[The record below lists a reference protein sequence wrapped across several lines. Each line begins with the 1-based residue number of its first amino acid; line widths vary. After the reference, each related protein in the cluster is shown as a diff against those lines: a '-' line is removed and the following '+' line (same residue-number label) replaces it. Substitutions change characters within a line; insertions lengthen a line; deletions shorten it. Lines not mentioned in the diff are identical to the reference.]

1 MNSEKMI
8 ADAVGKKE
16 KNTRRMKRG
25 FTVFLIIIALIV
37 IISTIFPAITMQGD
51 EETICGLEEHEHSA
65 ECYKKE
71 LICGLEE
78 SEEHTHSDSCYSLEL
93 ICTKPEHVH
102 SDECYPQYIE
112 TPIKDLK
119 TGGSHFEIIRSAGA
133 INDIKASYLIVSEDN
148 SKALALD
155 TNGAA
160 LHKVNISSVKEI
172 SNGYKVTDAEGNDIA
187 AAKNDDF
194 IKWSIVAGK
203 DDATIRNASDGRYY
217 INLSKSEYFM
227 RESVAVSLDFAE
239 DQSTCSIRQNV
250 DGVDHY
256 LSLTENGVV
265 NTTDISVGNN
275 QWIIYKLAEKQEE
288 KLTVSPKDVTVQQ
301 TLSARTDIGTITMSG
316 PDSSFPDGELSLE
329 AQSLSAAKEKA
340 ARKILNDQ
348 GFSTDDTV
356 LFDIKL
362 LCDGKETEP
371 KGEVVVNFANDIS
384 PLNTDE
390 NIELFN
396 VYHIDEETDKV
407 TQMPAELEKDGSVS
421 MVTNHFS
428 VYALSA
434 SPLSEKA
441 SDPINPDGNLP
452 EPVMI
457 TVDDPT
463 FQTPYNRLQILE
475 VDGNARIIDMG
486 TGVLKYLE
494 DCDSNS
500 ALVNDD
506 NGDPWNGGWAYLRR
520 NAYFSFNVDGNEFGA
535 IPIMFKGSNT
545 SAANYNT
552 NPDAGWNQDDMNL
565 ATTTMW
571 VKIHYDVV
579 GTYDGLPIGAIAEIN
594 LTPFKNR
601 TYQNATSETISGLG
615 NDWNWDRNNYG
626 TYSYYPELQV
636 SKSLYNGWVWQN
648 VKEFHVDLTFYYL
661 DENGNFGD
669 PVLIEGGGDY
679 NSPVA
684 DYYTIH
690 SLNPGLKSTSE
701 NRNTGP
707 EFLIPDDEDILA
719 YSAKTSNWNS
729 HIDNEYVDP
738 VYGTQVAYNGQ
749 YNNWDGDYYGEGEYK
764 DNFRQNSIM
773 IIPQES
779 TTTWSMTMGA
789 LMCEPM
795 PNSVP
800 RTESMWA
807 AFTTDP
813 YVATEPPPLV
823 DISIDKQWLGNI
835 TSGDYPQSV
844 SIEIL
849 RHLHTGSE
857 DGPEVGEPTVFT
869 TAILNDENNWS
880 AEYSNQLSRD
890 IDGHYITY
898 SVREVP
904 IEGFMCTYSTERTP
918 GDGVSDDYQFELSN
932 RRRQS
937 EPLDI
942 EVSKI
947 WRNVDGSRI
956 TDTSEL
962 DNVTVKLYRK
972 LNDDSSADTLV
983 DTKQL
988 GNSNNWHYIW
998 NDLPVADGDDVEYVY
1013 SVREDAV
1020 SGYYTSIDKVVAG
1033 SDDSITVTNKKI
1045 ADEGELMVRKEWKNC
1060 FGSPI
1065 PTYQIEALGNIQV
1078 KLWRHVEIIEPEM
1091 VTLIVRGGNNQ
1102 LQNVQIPKGSSVS
1115 FRIRATY
1122 SSNTNARN
1130 GSISLNGSTVSSTR
1144 SSSTR
1149 TTGVQTF
1156 TVNSNTTYSYTS
1168 SNVNSWAILDYSYT
1182 APPIADTGQ
1191 AGTAGNDELVETVSL
1206 GNSNHWV
1213 YKWDNLTV
1221 NENKNEKLYRYRYF
1235 IEEINI
1241 PGFTVSYS
1249 IDNDS
1254 GVAGGEIVVTNT
1266 SDNAMDILPEA
1277 GSIGAGDYIL
1287 AGTVLAVLAL
1297 AVLYLGLLRSAQKKR
1312 TDRSR

>member
-1 MNSEKMI
+1 
-8 ADAVGKKE
+8 
-16 KNTRRMKRG
+16 
-25 FTVFLIIIALIV
+25 
-37 IISTIFPAITMQGD
+37 
-51 EETICGLEEHEHSA
+51 
-65 ECYKKE
+65 
-71 LICGLEE
+71 
-78 SEEHTHSDSCYSLEL
+78 
-93 ICTKPEHVH
+93 
-102 SDECYPQYIE
+102 
-112 TPIKDLK
+112 
-119 TGGSHFEIIRSAGA
+119 
-133 INDIKASYLIVSEDN
+133 
-148 SKALALD
+148 
-155 TNGAA
+155 
-160 LHKVNISSVKEI
+160 
-172 SNGYKVTDAEGNDIA
+172 
-187 AAKNDDF
+187 
-194 IKWSIVAGK
+194 
-203 DDATIRNASDGRYY
+203 
-217 INLSKSEYFM
+217 
-227 RESVAVSLDFAE
+227 
-239 DQSTCSIRQNV
+239 
-250 DGVDHY
+250 
-256 LSLTENGVV
+256 
-265 NTTDISVGNN
+265 
-275 QWIIYKLAEKQEE
+275 
-288 KLTVSPKDVTVQQ
+288 
-301 TLSARTDIGTITMSG
+301 
-316 PDSSFPDGELSLE
+316 
-329 AQSLSAAKEKA
+329 
-340 ARKILNDQ
+340 
-348 GFSTDDTV
+348 
-356 LFDIKL
+356 
-362 LCDGKETEP
+362 
-371 KGEVVVNFANDIS
+371 
-384 PLNTDE
+384 
-390 NIELFN
+390 
-396 VYHIDEETDKV
+396 
-407 TQMPAELEKDGSVS
+407 
-421 MVTNHFS
+421 
-428 VYALSA
+428 
-434 SPLSEKA
+434 
-441 SDPINPDGNLP
+441 
-452 EPVMI
+452 
-457 TVDDPT
+457 
-463 FQTPYNRLQILE
+463 
-475 VDGNARIIDMG
+475 
-486 TGVLKYLE
+486 
-494 DCDSNS
+494 
-500 ALVNDD
+500 
-506 NGDPWNGGWAYLRR
+506 
-520 NAYFSFNVDGNEFGA
+520 
-535 IPIMFKGSNT
+535 
-545 SAANYNT
+545 
-552 NPDAGWNQDDMNL
+552 
-565 ATTTMW
+565 
-571 VKIHYDVV
+571 
-579 GTYDGLPIGAIAEIN
+579 
-594 LTPFKNR
+594 
-601 TYQNATSETISGLG
+601 
-615 NDWNWDRNNYG
+615 
-626 TYSYYPELQV
+626 
-636 SKSLYNGWVWQN
+636 
-648 VKEFHVDLTFYYL
+648 
-661 DENGNFGD
+661 
-669 PVLIEGGGDY
+669 
-679 NSPVA
+679 
-684 DYYTIH
+684 
-690 SLNPGLKSTSE
+690 
-701 NRNTGP
+701 
-707 EFLIPDDEDILA
+707 
-719 YSAKTSNWNS
+719 
-729 HIDNEYVDP
+729 
-738 VYGTQVAYNGQ
+738 
-749 YNNWDGDYYGEGEYK
+749 
-764 DNFRQNSIM
+764 
-773 IIPQES
+773 
-779 TTTWSMTMGA
+779 MGA

-807 AFTTDP
+807 AFTTDL

-869 TAILNDENNWS
+869 TAILNDANNWS
-880 AEYSNQLSRD
+880 AEYPNQLSRD

-988 GNSNNWHYIW
+988 GNSNNWHYNW
-998 NDLPVADGDDVEYVY
+998 TDLPVADGDDVEYVY

-1091 VTLIVRGGNNQ
+1091 VALIVRGGNNQ

-1182 APPIADTGQ
+1182 APPIEDTGQ
-1191 AGTAGNDELVETVSL
+1191 AGTAGDDELVETVSL

-1254 GVAGGEIVVTNT
+1254 GVSGGEIVVTNT
-1266 SDNAMDILPEA
+1266 SDNGMDILPEA

-1312 TDRSR
+1312 TDRSQ